1 METNKGRACSSHTAL
16 ARDFRLPLKQILQ
29 YRTVL
34 GRTYYSEIGKAE
46 GWTPNDERHSES
58 MDMH

>member
-1 METNKGRACSSHTAL
+1 MYDDDSGFNDVVSSTASL
-16 ARDFRLPLKQILQ
+16 SSSILQ

-34 GRTYYSEIGKAE
+34 GRTYHSEIGKAE

-58 MDMH
+58 MDMQ